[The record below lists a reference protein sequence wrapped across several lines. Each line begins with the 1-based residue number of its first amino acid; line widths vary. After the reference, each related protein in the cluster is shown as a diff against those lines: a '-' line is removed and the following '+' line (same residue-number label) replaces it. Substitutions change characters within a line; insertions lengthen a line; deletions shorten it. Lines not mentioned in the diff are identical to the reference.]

1 MGREIHFLSPM
12 DLILTSVL
20 IGIGL
25 AMDCFAVSLATG
37 GHATG
42 PGQGKTAVILGLVF
56 GFFQGGMALVGWAA
70 GAGVVG
76 MISPFDHV
84 VAALLLFA
92 IGGKMAVDGIRDGG
106 EEVPANVMNPVAVL
120 ILAVAT
126 SIDALAVGISF
137 AFLDVAP
144 LVPVVIIG
152 LVAFVFS
159 FVGVFIGGRLGRLLG
174 RRMDIAGGAILI
186 LIGIRVLLGM

>member
-1 MGREIHFLSPM
+1 
-12 DLILTSVL
+12 
-20 IGIGL
+20 
-25 AMDCFAVSLATG
+25 
-37 GHATG
+37 
-42 PGQGKTAVILGLVF
+42 
-56 GFFQGGMALVGWAA
+56 
-70 GAGVVG
+70 
-76 MISPFDHV
+76 V